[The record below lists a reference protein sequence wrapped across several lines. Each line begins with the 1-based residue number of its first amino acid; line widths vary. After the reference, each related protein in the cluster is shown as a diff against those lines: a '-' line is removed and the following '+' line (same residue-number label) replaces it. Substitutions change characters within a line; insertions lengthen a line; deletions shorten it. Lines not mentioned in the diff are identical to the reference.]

1 MNRLACVPMVL
12 GAALGIALTVS
23 PSTSLAGPYEDCI
36 LQNMKNVAD
45 RMAAAEIRR
54 ACRIKTTPVKCR
66 QYLPS
71 AKAAEEGIWREFEL
85 DACLKECEQSP
96 ATERSRGE
104 CRIDGTRS

>member
-1 MNRLACVPMVL
+1 MDRVALHSVVAFVVAVAMPVPV
-12 GAALGIALTVS
+12 
-23 PSTSLAGPYEDCI
+23 LAGPYEDCI

-54 ACRIKTTPVKCR
+54 ACRIKATPVKCR